1 VPCAHSIKHNFSAPL
16 KSGLTFFPSNSLV
29 PFMAKRKTRT
39 GGLAAAIAAVG
50 SPSDLADGLGLTLQ
64 AVCQWS
70 KVPPERCLDVER
82 VTGVSRHV
90 LRPDIYGPLPVKKR
104 SDDRVAA

>member
-1 VPCAHSIKHNFSAPL
+1 
-16 KSGLTFFPSNSLV
+16 
-29 PFMAKRKTRT
+29 MAKRKMRT

-50 SPSDLADGLGLTLQ
+50 SMSDLAEKLDLTLQ

-70 KVPPERCLDVER
+70 RVPPERCLDVER

-90 LRPDIYGPLPVKKR
+90 LRPDIYGP
-104 SDDRVAA
+104 RVRPSQREESRAA

>member
-1 VPCAHSIKHNFSAPL
+1 
-16 KSGLTFFPSNSLV
+16 
-29 PFMAKRKTRT
+29 MAKRKMRT
-39 GGLAAAIAAVG
+39 GGLAAAIAAAG
-50 SPSDLADGLGLTLQ
+50 SVTDLADKLGLTLQ

-90 LRPDIYGPLPVKKR
+90 LRPDIYGPSVRPNQREVSR
-104 SDDRVAA
+104 AA